1 MLGLRCYDVSM
12 RTTLTIDDDLAATLK
27 ESSRRSGRPFK
38 QLLNETL
45 RAGLQA
51 QQAPPRPKRYRIR
64 PKALGGVVPGLDLDK
79 ALRLADA
86 LEDEAIARELEARR

>member
-1 MLGLRCYDVSM
+1 M
-12 RTTLTIDDDLAATLK
+12 RTTLTIDDELAATLK
-27 ESSRRSGRPFK
+27 EASRRSGKPFR

-51 QQAPPRPKRYRIR
+51 QQTPPKARRYRIR
-64 PKALGGVVPGLDLDK
+64 PRSLGGVVPGVDLDK

-86 LEDEAIARELEARR
+86 LEDEAIASELEARR

>member
-1 MLGLRCYDVSM
+1 MLCDKTYDVSM

-51 QQAPPRPKRYRIR
+51 QQAPQGRSGT
-64 PKALGGVVPGLDLDK
+64 AFD
-79 ALRLADA
+79 
-86 LEDEAIARELEARR
+86 RRRWAGS

>member
-1 MLGLRCYDVSM
+1 M

-27 ESSRRSGRPFK
+27 ESSRRSGTPFK

-51 QQAPPRPKRYRIR
+51 QQAPPSPKRYRIR

>member
-1 MLGLRCYDVSM
+1 M
-12 RTTLTIDDDLAATLK
+12 RTTLTIDDDLAATLR
-27 ESSRRSGRPFK
+27 ESARRSGRPFR

-51 QQAPPRPKRYRIR
+51 QQTPPKAKRYRVR
-64 PKALGGVVPGLDLDK
+64 PKSLGGVVPGIDLNK

-86 LEDEAIARELEARR
+86 LEDEAIAGELEARR

>member
-1 MLGLRCYDVSM
+1 M
-12 RTTLTIDDDLAATLK
+12 RTTLTIDDDVAATLK
-27 ESSRRSGRPFK
+27 ESSRRSGKPFK

-51 QQAPPRPKRYRIR
+51 QRTPPEAKRYRVHPR
-64 PKALGGVVPGLDLDK
+64 SLGGVVPGVDLNK

-86 LEDEAIARELEARR
+86 LEDESIAGELETRR

>member
-1 MLGLRCYDVSM
+1 M

-51 QQAPPRPKRYRIR
+51 QLAPPRPKRYRIR
-64 PKALGGVVPGLDLDK
+64 PKPLGGVVPGLDLDK

>member
-1 MLGLRCYDVSM
+1 M
-12 RTTLTIDDDLAATLK
+12 RTTLTIDDDLAATLR
-27 ESSRRSGRPFK
+27 ESARRSGRPFR

-51 QQAPPRPKRYRIR
+51 QQTPPKAKRYRVR
-64 PKALGGVVPGLDLDK
+64 PKSLGGVVPGIDLDK

-86 LEDEAIARELEARR
+86 LEDEAIAGELEARR

>member
-1 MLGLRCYDVSM
+1 M

-27 ESSRRSGRPFK
+27 ESSRRSGKPFK

-51 QQAPPRPKRYRIR
+51 QQAPPRPRRYRVR
-64 PKALGGVVPGLDLDK
+64 PKALGGVRPGLDLDK

>member
-1 MLGLRCYDVSM
+1 M
-12 RTTLTIDDDLAATLK
+12 RTTLTIDDDLAATLR
-27 ESSRRSGRPFK
+27 ESARRTGKPFR

-51 QQAPPRPKRYRIR
+51 QQTPAKAKRYRIR
-64 PKALGGVVPGLDLDK
+64 PRSLGGVVPGVDLDK

-86 LEDEAIARELEARR
+86 LEDEAIANELEARR